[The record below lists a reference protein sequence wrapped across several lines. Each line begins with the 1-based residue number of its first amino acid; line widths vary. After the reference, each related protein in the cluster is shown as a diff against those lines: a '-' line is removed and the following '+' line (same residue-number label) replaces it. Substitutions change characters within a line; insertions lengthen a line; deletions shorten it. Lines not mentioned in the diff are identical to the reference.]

1 MSGPAGEKDFVVRRP
16 DPIRIAAR
24 FGQYL
29 WGLGLGSFE
38 FVTHDDSLKI
48 AVYMT
53 KRPELDADPPSTD
66 ADRAERRAA
75 KGHDDAATQLFTK
88 DNRPLP
94 WGAHDGDRPGGRP
107 FVRLVDAN
115 GLLIAEVFG
124 NDGGRMEAEAI
135 CARFSLAHGTMEV
148 NRALASEIDE
158 VLKILE
164 EDANGVG
171 FRYKNVGNRV
181 KSLLHQF
188 GVRMEEP

>member
-1 MSGPAGEKDFVVRRP
+1 MSTTERDFVVHYP
-16 DPIRIAAR
+16 NPIRIAAR

-29 WGLGLGSFE
+29 WGLGLGSFK

-135 CARFSLAHGTMEV
+135 CRKFSRTLGEEDARLV
-148 NRALASEIDE
+148 VEIDE
-158 VLKILE
+158 VLGILG
-164 EDANGVG
+164 EDSDGVG
-171 FRYKNVGNRV
+171 FRYKNLGARL
-181 KSLLHQF
+181 KQLLGRLRAQT
-188 GVRMEEP
+188 EAP